1 MERAHWHG
9 ELEGGDRGPGKSGL
23 AQSGGHRGSGK
34 WYLGCILKVG
44 TTVSSAGCAM
54 WVTGKEKSSE
64 QSWGFWSSNWEA
76 SGTIFCNGD
85 VGEGADL
92 QEQKMCLAQ
101 NVLS

>member
-1 MERAHWHG
+1 
-9 ELEGGDRGPGKSGL
+9 
-23 AQSGGHRGSGK
+23 
-34 WYLGCILKVG
+34 
-44 TTVSSAGCAM
+44 M

-76 SGTIFCNGD
+76 SGTIFCNED